1 MQSNLSNSTVSKPDW
16 RDPSSILLPIFI
28 GGMRAAPYAAFSAMF
43 LGEDFGLSGGLPA
56 PSAWPLA
63 AICAIAFWAAR
74 YLPKVLRNATVF
86 NIALVLLGILC
97 WIVWMWLE
105 PHWDI
110 GLILRDPIALAN
122 EHGQFAW
129 TFIIAMV
136 FWFITLRIALDE
148 REQSSEAVRGMMVRS
163 LIGVL
168 AGVILAGLVGGDKG
182 DDGLQAAF
190 VALPVALV
198 AGVGAVGMSEMA
210 STRATAR
217 RRGTSVPGWSRW
229 ARSFAGTA
237 TILVVVTFVA
247 ALIFGPGF
255 IDIVLDVMRTVWQAI
270 AQVILWILT
279 AIVYVFVYIYRGIAW
294 LFAQFFDTELPPM
307 EVPEMGEQGTPPPVM
322 EREEGD
328 TDPLWFAPYLR
339 FGAIALLV
347 IVGLALLTR
356 FARFRSKDS
365 DTDVDEERTSVFS
378 GKQLRDQLRN
388 LFRRGQGAEKPR
400 KLNLADDPP
409 TVRDSMLYLQ
419 VLAERLGTPR
429 RPAETPHDFTARLRG
444 EWTSLYEPLAEINH
458 RYERARY
465 GETEEDRNAVVTAWR
480 QIWAAK
486 QQEPNSG
493 A

>member
-28 GGMRAAPYAAFSAMF
+28 GGMRAAPYAAFFAMF

-322 EREEGD
+322 EQEEGD

-388 LFRRGQGAEKPR
+388 LFRRGQGTEKPR

-444 EWTSLYEPLAEINH
+444 EWAALDEPLAEINR

-465 GETEEDRNAVVTAWR
+465 GETEEDRNAVVIAWR